1 MAFYLIRGKFID
13 GVPIKFIITWSVQY
27 TLALDE
33 YTVDLLIE
41 NNFICK
47 FRPYVNM
54 RRTNEVIQEMR
65 KILRLLSDIV

>member
-33 YTVDLLIE
+33 YTVDLLIKTILVV
-41 NNFICK
+41 NFGRMLTCVG
-47 FRPYVNM
+47 PM
-54 RRTNEVIQEMR
+54 R
-65 KILRLLSDIV
+65 